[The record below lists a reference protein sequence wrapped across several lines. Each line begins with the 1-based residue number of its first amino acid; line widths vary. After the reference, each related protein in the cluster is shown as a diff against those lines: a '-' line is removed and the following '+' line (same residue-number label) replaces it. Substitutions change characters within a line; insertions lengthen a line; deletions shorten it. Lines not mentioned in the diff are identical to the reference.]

1 MAIAGSAAVLAASG
15 CGGDAQTD
23 GEVELVL
30 ETFGTFGYD
39 AVIEEFEQ
47 ETGHTVDHRVY
58 GEQPD
63 FAEALEQNIAAG
75 SGAGDVV
82 ALEEAHI
89 VGMLEQADAFV
100 DLNDHGAG
108 DMEGQFLDWKWEL
121 GQTTDGQLVGLGTD
135 VGSLA
140 ICYRWDLFEEAG
152 LPTDRDEVSEL
163 WPEWDDYLAVGQEFR
178 DADTDE
184 SFVADIG
191 EVYTAITRQS
201 GGDIYFAEAD
211 DELIVADNPV
221 VRDAFDFSVELVE
234 EDLSAGLDT
243 FSDDWT
249 AAIQAGT
256 FATMPCPSWMLGQ
269 IEDSAGGDGE
279 GLWDVADVPGDGG
292 NWGGSWLAVPEQSE
306 NPEAAAELAMF
317 LSGPEGQ
324 LNAWEEASNLPSNL
338 EVLESDEVQGYV
350 REYFNDAPTGEIF
363 GSIAADLQPYYMG
376 PDHVAVHDSATN
388 PIDELQRNG
397 LSSDEAWNQLIDEAE
412 RAAR

>member
-1 MAIAGSAAVLAASG
+1 MALVGSAAVLAVSG
-15 CGGDAQTD
+15 CSGDTETD

-39 AVIEEFEQ
+39 AVIEEFEE
-47 ETGHTVDHRVY
+47 ETGYTVDHRVY

-89 VGMLEQADAFV
+89 VQMLEQGEAFV
-100 DLNDHGAG
+100 DLNDFGAG
-108 DMEGQFLDWKWEL
+108 DMEDQFLDWKWEL

-152 LPTDRDEVSEL
+152 LPTDREEVGEL
-163 WPEWDDYLAVGQEFR
+163 WPEWEDYLSAGQEFR
-178 DADTDE
+178 DADTDAA
-184 SFVADIG
+184 FVADVG
-191 EVYTAITRQS
+191 EVYTAITRQA
-201 GGDIYFAEAD
+201 GGEIYFAEAD

-221 VRDAFDFSVELVE
+221 VRDAFDFSVELVD

-243 FSDDWT
+243 FTDDWT

-256 FATMPCPSWMLGQ
+256 FATMPCPAWMLGQ
-269 IEDSAGGDGE
+269 VEDSAGEDGE

-317 LSGPEGQ
+317 LAGPEGQ
-324 LNAWEEASNLPSNL
+324 LNAWEEANNLPSNL
-338 EVLESDEVQGYV
+338 EVLESDEVQDTV

-363 GSIAADLQPYYMG
+363 ASVAADLQPYYMG
-376 PDHVAVHDSATN
+376 PGHVAVHEDATN
-388 PIDELQRNG
+388 PIDEMQRG
-397 LSSDEAWNQLIDEAE
+397 GISADDAWDQLIEGAE